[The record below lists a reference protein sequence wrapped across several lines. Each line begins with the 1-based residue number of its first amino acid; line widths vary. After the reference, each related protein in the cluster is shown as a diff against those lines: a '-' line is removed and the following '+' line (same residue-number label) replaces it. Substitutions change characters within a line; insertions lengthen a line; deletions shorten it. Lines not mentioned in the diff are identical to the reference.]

1 MGFFILTLSLLLSSG
16 LFLYIGNK
24 KYNDDLEMLGCIFAV
39 IFGLVFIVLICSVL
53 TKPADFDSYKNEYK
67 VTKEL
72 LDSYK
77 GTEYGNMGGLTDKII
92 DINDRIAAHKA
103 YHDNF
108 WLNCWYSEDIG
119 NLEPLTFNKN

>member
-1 MGFFILTLSLLLSSG
+1 MGFFIVTLLLMLLSG
-16 LFLYIGNK
+16 LLLYIGDK
-24 KYNDDLEMLGCIFAV
+24 KYDNDLKGTACAFIM
-39 IFGLVFIVLICSVL
+39 IFGLVLIGLTCSIL
-53 TKPADFDSYKNEYK
+53 TKPAAFNAYKNEYK
-67 VTKEL
+67 ATKAL

-92 DINDRIAAHKA
+92 DINNRIAAHKA

-119 NLEPLTFNKN
+119 NLEPLIFNKN